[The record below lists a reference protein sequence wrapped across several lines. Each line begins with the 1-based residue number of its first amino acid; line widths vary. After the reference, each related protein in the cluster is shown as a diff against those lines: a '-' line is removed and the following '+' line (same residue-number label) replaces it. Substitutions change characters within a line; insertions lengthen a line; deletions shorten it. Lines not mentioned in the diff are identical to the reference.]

1 MNIYEILSSE
11 VFVDFRLF
19 CPLYWVGRQ
28 SWDILAFFILP
39 PPPPA
44 SFIQAVMGPFV
55 KRAKET
61 NERNDIPKLKE
72 NESGKCEENL
82 NEKWFRDMNIFGP
95 FITGKHFSIYS

>member
-1 MNIYEILSSE
+1 
-11 VFVDFRLF
+11 
-19 CPLYWVGRQ
+19 
-28 SWDILAFFILP
+28 
-39 PPPPA
+39 
-44 SFIQAVMGPFV
+44 MGPFV

-95 FITGKHFSIYS
+95 FITGKTFFHLFFRKSIIFNPIELQSSLELFVQALKS